1 MQWNL
6 LMALSLLM
14 FCSTNVQA
22 QEVIDFQLWD
32 GENTKGRLSFPSDM
46 KEVPYLVVYIHGTG
60 PGTYLDKRNMGG
72 KEFNYYDVFADKFG
86 QQGVGFLSYNR
97 RGVTISDEPPM
108 YNAVDSV
115 KFKKYLPMNEA
126 KDVESI
132 IAQVKQRKGFKNT
145 KIILLGWSEG
155 TIIATLIAE
164 RKKVNISALLL
175 CGYAN
180 ESMYDIIAWQYSG
193 KSSMLTVCKCFDLN
207 DDGVISREEY
217 ESMEKMAQHCRT
229 TIFGN
234 TDFGVLDQT
243 KDSII
248 DHRDFKVLV
257 EASFKTILEMAKKG
271 NNAWIW
277 KNYFQITS
285 EWMKAHFQ
293 LEANKTRMLR
303 LDLPVYIFQGM
314 EDASTPVEGAMD
326 IKERFEYMGK
336 NNLSVQTFDGH
347 DHDLNYTHWL
357 KTGELSKGMK
367 AIFDATKEIVV
378 SGN

>member
-1 MQWNL
+1 
-6 LMALSLLM
+6 
-14 FCSTNVQA
+14 
-22 QEVIDFQLWD
+22 
-32 GENTKGRLSFPSDM
+32 
-46 KEVPYLVVYIHGTG
+46 
-60 PGTYLDKRNMGG
+60 
-72 KEFNYYDVFADKFG
+72 
-86 QQGVGFLSYNR
+86 
-97 RGVTISDEPPM
+97 
-108 YNAVDSV
+108 
-115 KFKKYLPMNEA
+115 
-126 KDVESI
+126 
-132 IAQVKQRKGFKNT
+132 
-145 KIILLGWSEG
+145 
-155 TIIATLIAE
+155 
-164 RKKVNISALLL
+164 
-175 CGYAN
+175 
-180 ESMYDIIAWQYSG
+180 
-193 KSSMLTVCKCFDLN
+193 MLTVCKCFDLN

-248 DHRDFKVLV
+248 DHSDFKVLV

-303 LDLPVYIFQGM
+303 LDLPIYILQGT
-314 EDASTPVEGAMD
+314 EDASTPVDGAMD

-347 DHDLNYTHWL
+347 DHDLNYKHWL